1 MSSRATVIAVTSLS
15 LEARIASGSGV
26 SVICSQAA
34 QLVACLEAAIE
45 RGALGIISFGV
56 AGGLAPDLVAGDWVI
71 GTGVR
76 TEQGYYPADQRWAR
90 RLLDALPGAVHAEI
104 VGADAPV
111 AQSSDKRRL
120 HAQTGAMAVD
130 MESMSPPG
138 SPPRTTFHLPSAAR
152 SSTLHTGICHRLRWS
167 DCNTMAHP
175 ICWPS
180 PGRWYAGPVRFR
192 HSCASQSMRGP
203 LGGPCFEAEGCWVQ
217 RSAAPITVSP
227 PPSML
232 ERKWRLSA
240 RAPCA
245 PPARDSRHPA
255 FERED

>member
-90 RLLDALPGAVHAEI
+90 RLLDVLPGAVHAEI

-130 MESMSPPG
+130 MES
-138 SPPRTTFHLPSAAR
+138 HVAAR
-152 SSTLHTGICHRLRWS
+152 VAATHNIPFAICRTVIDPAHRDLPPAAVVGLRHDGTPDMRAISRSVARRPDQVPALVRIAIDAWSARGALLRGRRLLGPAFGCPYYSEPAAEHAGAEMASFGAST
-167 DCNTMAHP
+167 
-175 ICWPS
+175 
-180 PGRWYAGPVRFR
+180 V
-192 HSCASQSMRGP
+192 
-203 LGGPCFEAEGCWVQ
+203 
-217 RSAAPITVSP
+217 RSANS
-227 PPSML
+227 
-232 ERKWRLSA
+232 
-240 RAPCA
+240 
-245 PPARDSRHPA
+245 
-255 FERED
+255 